1 MQIFFLEV
9 QIQIRTGSVFRG
21 GSVARIRTYISMIN
35 SRGINNVHRSP
46 KTRYA
51 GSFENSFFD
60 KHIMNFMSKFQSCR
74 FNCVATVNFIH
85 IYIHNYKHNTKIR

>member
-35 SRGINNVHRSP
+35 SRGINNVHRGP
-46 KTRYA
+46 RTRYA
-51 GSFENSFFD
+51 GAFENGFFD
-60 KHIMNFMSKFQSCR
+60 NLSFVFAAKIKKNKHL
-74 FNCVATVNFIH
+74 
-85 IYIHNYKHNTKIR
+85 